1 MNKKAEKSDFKTE
14 AEKCARDII
23 DWMIKNG
30 LWIDNAI
37 YVNGKRYGDYDGE
50 DYHYDNTWDCVFVED
65 NMDPRDYFE
74 FAGDFLSM
82 SFEGPLY
89 EILNYYND
97 FIQGYDDKMIEEF
110 NAILAKYGKYY
121 ELGDAWNLSLYDC

>member
-1 MNKKAEKSDFKTE
+1 MNKKVEKSDFKTE

-23 DWMIKNG
+23 DWMIKHG
-30 LWIDNAI
+30 LWIDTAI
-37 YVNGKRYGDYDGE
+37 YVNGKRYGDYDGK
-50 DYHYDNTWDCVFVED
+50 DYHYGNTWDCVFVED
-65 NMDPRDYFE
+65 NMNPRDYFE

-110 NAILAKYGKYY
+110 NQIIGKYGAHF
-121 ELGDAWNLSLYDC
+121 EMGDAWNLTLYKD

>member
-1 MNKKAEKSDFKTE
+1 MNKKVEKSDFKTE

-23 DWMIKNG
+23 DWLIKHD
-30 LWIDNAI
+30 LWIDTAV
-37 YVNGKRYGDYDGE
+37 YVNGKRYGDYDSI
-50 DYHYDNTWDCVFVED
+50 DYNYGNTCDCVFVED

-89 EILNYYND
+89 EILNYYDD
-97 FIQGYDDKMIEEF
+97 FIPGYDDKMIEEF
-110 NAILAKYGKYY
+110 NRIIGKYNAHF
-121 ELGDAWNLSLYDC
+121 EMGDAWNLTLYKD